1 MNNYIN
7 PFLLIKETYLEATTF
22 TEKVLAILIGMWITA
37 LGTLAITGSVYVLFQ
52 LITNPTQFND
62 VTWGIFDTLG

>member
-1 MNNYIN
+1 MKEFITNYKTLMSGCETPLDYIMAVWVN
-7 PFLLIKETYLEATTF
+7 VLLVMSF
-22 TEKVLAILIGMWITA
+22 SGIGMIA
-37 LGTLAITGSVYVLFQ
+37 YE

>member
-7 PFLLIKETYLEATTF
+7 PYSLIIEIYSDATTF
-22 TEKVLAILIGMWITA
+22 SEKSLAILIGVWITT
-37 LGTLAITGSVYVLFQ
+37 LGTLAITGSLFVLFQ
-52 LITNPTQFND
+52 LITNPSQFND

>member
-1 MNNYIN
+1 MKEFITNYKTLMSGCETPLDYIMAVWVN
-7 PFLLIKETYLEATTF
+7 VLLAMSLSG
-22 TEKVLAILIGMWITA
+22 IGMVA
-37 LGTLAITGSVYVLFQ
+37 YE